1 MSSEVSTTTLRSA
14 RRSRLVDFLRR
25 LLREKPLGTMGGAI
39 ILLMVFTAIFADFL
53 APHEMTKINIFNT
66 LEGPSSTFW
75 LGTDEVGSDVLSRI
89 IYGARVSVIIGFSA
103 TALHVVVAVLIGL
116 PSGFFGGKLDI
127 LSQRLVDAWMAFPGL
142 LVVITI
148 MSMAGRGT
156 LQLVIVLGVTTGIT
170 HSRVVRSA
178 VIAVKE
184 NLYVDA
190 ANALGCTPMG
200 ILTRHIMPNIM
211 APIIVIFTITIG
223 SVIIAEAGLSFLG
236 YGLPPDVA
244 SWGGMLNWAGRNYM
258 EMAPGLAFWPGF
270 VLALA
275 VYGANMFGDA
285 MRDLLDPRLRGSEA
299 SYGG

>member
-1 MSSEVSTTTLRSA
+1 MSSEVTSTAPVSA
-14 RRSRLVDFLRR
+14 RRSRLVDFTLR

-39 ILLMVFTAIFADFL
+39 ILVMVFTAIFADFL
-53 APHEMTKINIFNT
+53 APHDVNQINIFNT
-66 LEGPSSTFW
+66 LEGPSSKFW
-75 LGTDEVGSDVLSRI
+75 LGTDEVGSDVLSRLI
-89 IYGARVSVIIGFSA
+89 FGARVSVIIGFSA

-116 PSGFFGGKLDI
+116 SSGFFGGKLDI
-127 LSQRLVDAWMAFPGL
+127 LSQRLVDTWMAFPSL

-156 LQLVIVLGVTTGIT
+156 LQFIMVLGVTAGIT

-178 VIAVKE
+178 VIATKE
-184 NLYVDA
+184 NVYVDA
-190 ANALGCTPMG
+190 ANALGCTPMR
-200 ILTRHIMPNIM
+200 ILARHIMPNIM

-223 SVIIAEAGLSFLG
+223 SVIITEAGLSFLG
-236 YGLPPDVA
+236 YGLPPEVA
-244 SWGGMLNWAGRNYM
+244 SWGGMLNWEGRNYM
-258 EMAPGLAFWPGF
+258 EIAPGLAFWPGF

-299 SYGG
+299 NYG